1 MTSNMHDTIVPIV
14 AAAGKP
20 GRWNW
25 SMESVGGNVVV
36 GSRYQESRLCLT
48 RWRIV
53 MRTRATRATRAT
65 YFTQSREP
73 LTALVAV
80 LPLFV
85 AYQLGI
91 LLTGGVRNGVDFVS
105 SVLFAVFGDNT
116 SGYLGFNAAVLVAFL
131 VAVAVLRRNGELHP
145 RLFPLML
152 VESTA
157 YALLVGVVINV
168 MLNVTGLSALLMVP
182 MAAARDQPGLIY
194 KLVMSV
200 GAGLYEELV
209 FRLVLLGGIFAVLSR
224 LLGVGTIVAGVV
236 AVVASSLIF
245 SGVHH
250 VGSMG
255 EAFTMSAFV
264 FRFFAGVVFAVIFQT
279 RGFAIAAWTHALY
292 DIWVM
297 AVLDR

>member
-1 MTSNMHDTIVPIV
+1 M
-14 AAAGKP
+14 
-20 GRWNW
+20 
-25 SMESVGGNVVV
+25 
-36 GSRYQESRLCLT
+36 
-48 RWRIV
+48 
-53 MRTRATRATRAT
+53 RATPARSRVNRAT
-65 YFTQSREP
+65 YFAQSREP

-85 AYQLGI
+85 AYQIGI

-105 SVLFAVFGDNT
+105 TALFAVFGDNM

-131 VAVAVLRRNGELHP
+131 VAVAVLRKNGELHP
-145 RLFPLML
+145 RLFPMML
-152 VESTA
+152 LESTI

-168 MLNVTGLSALLMVP
+168 IMNATGLSALSVP
-182 MAAARDQPGLIY
+182 IAAAEAKPGLIY

-209 FRLVLLGGIFAVLSR
+209 FRLILLGGLFAILNR
-224 LLGVGTIVAGVV
+224 MLGVQRILAAVV
-236 AVVASSLIF
+236 AVVVSSLIF
-245 SGVHH
+245 SGIHH

-255 EAFTMSAFV
+255 EAFTMGAFT
-264 FRFFAGVVFAVIFQT
+264 FRFFAGVVFAIIFQT

-297 AVLDR
+297 VFLNK

>member
-1 MTSNMHDTIVPIV
+1 M
-14 AAAGKP
+14 
-20 GRWNW
+20 
-25 SMESVGGNVVV
+25 
-36 GSRYQESRLCLT
+36 
-48 RWRIV
+48 
-53 MRTRATRATRAT
+53 RATPARARVNRAT
-65 YFTQSREP
+65 YFAQSREP

-85 AYQLGI
+85 AYQIGI

-105 SVLFAVFGDNT
+105 TALFAVFGDNI

-131 VAVAVLRRNGELHP
+131 VAVAVLRKNGELHP
-145 RLFPLML
+145 RLFPMML
-152 VESTA
+152 LESTL

-168 MLNVTGLSALLMVP
+168 IMNATGLSALSVP
-182 MAAARDQPGLIY
+182 MAAAEAKPGLIY

-209 FRLVLLGGIFAVLSR
+209 FRLILLGGLFAILNR
-224 LLGVGTIVAGVV
+224 MLGVQRILAAVV
-236 AVVASSLIF
+236 AVVVSSLIF
-245 SGVHH
+245 SGIHH

-255 EAFTMSAFV
+255 EAFTMGAFT

-297 AVLDR
+297 VFLGK

>member
-1 MTSNMHDTIVPIV
+1 M
-14 AAAGKP
+14 
-20 GRWNW
+20 
-25 SMESVGGNVVV
+25 
-36 GSRYQESRLCLT
+36 
-48 RWRIV
+48 
-53 MRTRATRATRAT
+53 RATPARARVNRAT
-65 YFTQSREP
+65 YFAQSREP

-85 AYQLGI
+85 AYQIGI

-105 SVLFAVFGDNT
+105 TALFAVFGDNM

-131 VAVAVLRRNGELHP
+131 VAVAVLRKNGELHP
-145 RLFPLML
+145 RLFPMML
-152 VESTA
+152 LESTL

-168 MLNVTGLSALLMVP
+168 IMNATGLSALSVP
-182 MAAARDQPGLIY
+182 MAAAQAKPGLIY

-209 FRLVLLGGIFAVLSR
+209 FRLILLGGLFAILNR
-224 LLGVGTIVAGVV
+224 LLGVQRILAAVV
-236 AVVASSLIF
+236 AVVVSSLIF
-245 SGVHH
+245 SGIHH

-255 EAFTMSAFV
+255 EAFTMGAFT
-264 FRFFAGVVFAVIFQT
+264 FRFFAGVVFAIIFQT

-297 AVLDR
+297 VFLNK

>member
-1 MTSNMHDTIVPIV
+1 MPRKRS
-14 AAAGKP
+14 A
-20 GRWNW
+20 
-25 SMESVGGNVVV
+25 
-36 GSRYQESRLCLT
+36 SRAS
-48 RWRIV
+48 
-53 MRTRATRATRAT
+53 
-65 YFTQSREP
+65 YFAQSREP

-105 SVLFAVFGDNT
+105 GILFAAFGDNIG
-116 SGYLGFNAAVLVAFL
+116 GYLAFNAAILIGFL
-131 VAVAVLRRNGELHP
+131 VAVTVLRKNGELHP

-152 VESTA
+152 VESA
-157 YALLVGVVINV
+157 LYALLVGAVVNL
-168 MLNVTGLSALLMVP
+168 MMDVTGVSSLLMVP
-182 MAAARDQPGLIY
+182 GHVLANAPAGGEPGLIY

-200 GAGLYEELV
+200 GAGLYEELA
-209 FRLVLLGGIFAVLSR
+209 FRLFLLGSLYVLLQRG
-224 LLGVGTIVAGVV
+224 GVGTVGAGVV

-250 VGSMG
+250 LGSMG
-255 EAFTMSAFV
+255 EAFTLGAFA
-264 FRFFAGVVFAVIFQT
+264 FRFFAGVVFAALYQV

-297 AVLDR
+297 VFLGVK